1 MLQQTPANRAVTP
14 WLDWVARWPGSAE
27 LAAAKPADVLRQWG
41 RLGYPGRALR
51 LQQTAVA
58 IEVQHGGQVPADESA
73 LRQLPGVGEYTAA
86 AVMAFGFG
94 RRSTVLDTNVRRVIA
109 RVWHGDA
116 LPRAHIT
123 RAERDFAAEL
133 VPRNNARAAEW
144 AAAAMELGA
153 VLCRAR
159 SPLCDKCPVSG
170 ECAWFLAGRPEAT
183 GRRRVA
189 PFAGTDRQV
198 RGIVLQQLRQSSRP
212 IAIDGLAWLWHDQE
226 QLDRAINS
234 LVSDGLAERTSTGRL
249 RLPR

>member
-1 MLQQTPANRAVTP
+1 
-14 WLDWVARWPGSAE
+14 
-27 LAAAKPADVLRQWG
+27 
-41 RLGYPGRALR
+41 
-51 LQQTAVA
+51 
-58 IEVQHGGQVPADESA
+58 
-73 LRQLPGVGEYTAA
+73 
-86 AVMAFGFG
+86 MAFGFG